1 MEKVWQSMKK
11 LMGSIKS
18 KNLSHD
24 DLEFLKEHTCYDE
37 KNIRVWYMTFMQYC
51 LDGKLTQTKFLKLHE
66 PFFPDDFCQKFFKTF
81 DISQKGYLNFREYI
95 LAINMTDA
103 GITEDKLKV
112 AFRIFELDRNGK
124 LTFDEM
130 TNIVKDIFKSQK
142 VSATTINAYMESTKI
157 SFSKMGINEDEF
169 LTEEEFV
176 TGCLQ
181 DELLLYNMILHR
193 HYLDNGGNHYFRS
206 AVAKA
211 NLRKSIR
218 RSLKKTT
225 M

>member
-11 LMGSIKS
+11 RMGSIKS
-18 KNLSHD
+18 KNISRD

-37 KNIRVWYMTFMQYC
+37 KNIRVWHTTFMQDC
-51 LDGKLTQTKFLKLHE
+51 PDGKLTQTKFLILHE

-81 DISQKGYLNFREYI
+81 DINQKGYLNFREYI
-95 LAINMTDA
+95 LAINMTNA

-112 AFRIFELDRNGK
+112 AFRIFDLDRNGK
-124 LTFDEM
+124 LTLDEM
-130 TNIVKDIFKSQK
+130 INIVKDIFKSQK
-142 VSATTINAYMESTKI
+142 VSTTTINAYMESTKI
-157 SFSKMGINEDEF
+157 SFSKMGINEEEY
-169 LTEEEFV
+169 LSEEEFV

-193 HYLDNGGNHYFRS
+193 NYLDNGGDHYFRS
-206 AVAKA
+206 ALSKS